1 MTMFFYM
8 YVFQVKLWDLSN
20 NQPSCVAS
28 RNPKAVCNPDLFTYI
43 LHILFSILIYGGCWI
58 HAHLIFEPQHRHM
71 RSCVCLGLYVSIIH
85 LCGWIGQLSIRFHLK
100 FDMKPTELTTNSF
113 FFPNKG
119 RTGSWLSMLVPLS
132 LVFYRVASAIF

>member
-1 MTMFFYM
+1 M
-8 YVFQVKLWDLSN
+8 FQVKLWDLSN

-28 RNPKAVCNPDLFTYI
+28 RNPKAVSNPDLFTYI
-43 LHILFSILIYGGCWI
+43 LRILFLILIYGICWI
-58 HAHLIFEPQHRHM
+58 HTHLIFEPQHIHM
-71 RSCVCLGLYVSIIH
+71 RFCVCLGLYVSIIH

-100 FDMKPTELTTNSF
+100 FDMKPTELTNSFFCF

-132 LVFYRVASAIF
+132 LVFYRAASAIF